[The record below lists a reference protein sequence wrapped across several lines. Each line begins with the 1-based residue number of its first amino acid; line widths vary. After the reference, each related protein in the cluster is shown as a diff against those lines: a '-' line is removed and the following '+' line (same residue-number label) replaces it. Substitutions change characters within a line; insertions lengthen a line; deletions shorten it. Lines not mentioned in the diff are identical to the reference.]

1 MKKKKSSHL
10 VFKPNQMGQLQLPTD
25 LEELTPE
32 NHLAQVVHA
41 GIEKMDLRSV
51 KMRFSDWGR
60 KDREWHIHWF
70 Q

>member
-1 MKKKKSSHL
+1 LKTKKSSHL
-10 VFKPNQMGQLQLPTD
+10 VSKPKKMGQLQLPMN
-25 LEELTPE
+25 LEELIPE
-32 NHLAQVVHA
+32 NHLARVVHA
-41 GIEKMDLRSV
+41 GIEKMGLRSV